1 MMARTKRSRRS
12 YGAGEWGRNRV
23 RVFPDPK
30 TGRYQIEWR
39 ANGRR
44 LTRSLKHRDWSRAKR
59 QADEA
64 AAGLAGLGLNGRKDA
79 KPEPLT
85 LGTLFEIYGEEV
97 TPTKGGRSQKYD
109 RGALQMF
116 LRFFGKDRRPA
127 TLSQRDWDRFI
138 RERRAGRI
146 GPRARPVSDRT
157 VERDLRFLLAVLNWA
172 ARSRDEA
179 GGLLLD
185 SNPLKGLRV
194 PREKNPTRVVLSQ
207 AEYEAL
213 LRVSGEIDWRF
224 RVALVLAHE
233 TGHRIGAIRQLR
245 WSDVDMGAGVI
256 RWRAEHEKTGFEHR
270 TPVTDEA
277 LGVLEEARQENR
289 RSGDAPVL
297 PAPRDPA
304 RSVGHALVQD
314 WWKRAEALAG
324 LERKRGRGW
333 HSLRR
338 KFASDLMDQ
347 PLKVLCELGGWRT
360 AQTVLQCY
368 QRPDEDRLKK
378 ALDERRRDNCSRS

>member
-1 MMARTKRSRRS
+1 MMARTKRRRQGYS
-12 YGAGEWGRNRV
+12 AGEWGRNRV

-30 TGRYQIEWR
+30 TGMIQIEWR
-39 ANGRR
+39 ENGRR
-44 LTRSLKHRDWSRAKR
+44 LTRSLKHRDWARAKR
-59 QADEA
+59 QADEV
-64 AAGLAGLGLNGRKDA
+64 AAGFADPEMNGNA
-79 KPEPLT
+79 QAEPEPLT
-85 LGTLFEIYGEEV
+85 LETLFDIYGEEV
-97 TPTKGGRSQKYD
+97 TPTKGEQSQKYD
-109 RGALQMF
+109 RVALKMF
-116 LRFFGKDRRPA
+116 LRFFGTERKPA
-127 TLSQRDWDRFI
+127 TLSQRNWDRFI
-138 RERRAGRI
+138 RARRAGRV
-146 GPRARPVSDRT
+146 GPSGEPVSDRT

-172 ARSRDEA
+172 ARSRNEA

-207 AEYEAL
+207 EEYEAL
-213 LRVSGEIDWRF
+213 LRVSAEIDWRF

-256 RWRAEHEKTGFEHR
+256 RWRAEHEKSGFEHR
-270 TPVTDEA
+270 TPATDEA
-277 LGVLEEARQENR
+277 LGVLEEARKENPGM
-289 RSGDAPVL
+289 GDTPVL
-297 PAPRDPA
+297 PAPKDPA
-304 RSVGHALVQD
+304 RSVSRPLVRD
-314 WWKRAEALAG
+314 WWNRAEALTR
-324 LERKRGRGW
+324 LEPKRGRGW

-360 AQTVLQCY
+360 AQTVLECY

-378 ALDERRRDNCSRS
+378 ALYERRRVHSSPN

>member
-1 MMARTKRSRRS
+1 MARTRKGRRS

-30 TGRYQIEWR
+30 TGLFQLEWR
-39 ANGRR
+39 ENGRR
-44 LTRSLKHRDWSRAKR
+44 LTRSLGHHEWVRAKK
-59 QADEA
+59 QADEF
-64 AAGLAGLGLNGRKDA
+64 AAGFIDPPNGNA
-79 KPEPLT
+79 EAEPQPLT
-85 LGTLFEIYGEEV
+85 LGGLLDIYGEEV
-97 TPTKGGRSQKYD
+97 TPAKGEGTRKYD
-109 RGALQMF
+109 RTALEMF
-116 LRFFGKDRRPA
+116 GRFFGNDRKPA

-138 RERRAGRI
+138 RARRAGKV
-146 GPRARPVSDRT
+146 GPSGSPVSDRT
-157 VERDLRFLLAVLNWA
+157 VERDLRLLLAVLNWA

-179 GGLLLD
+179 GARLLD

-194 PREKNPTRVVLSQ
+194 PRDKNPTRVVLSQ
-207 AEYEAL
+207 AEYDAM
-213 LRVSGEIDWRF
+213 LRVSAGIDWRF

-233 TGHRIGAIRQLR
+233 TGHRISAIRQLR
-245 WSDVDMGAGVI
+245 WSDIDDEAGVI
-256 RWRAEHEKTGFEHR
+256 RWRAEHEKSGFEHR

-277 LGVLEEARQENR
+277 LAVLEEARRENR
-289 RSGDAPVL
+289 RNGDAPVL

-304 RSVGHALVQD
+304 RSMSYAVARY
-314 WWKRAEALAG
+314 WWERAERLAG

-368 QRPDEDRLKK
+368 QRAD
-378 ALDERRRDNCSRS
+378 DERPRVTSPD